1 MQTLTCINKKLN
13 FHTYFENNIKNM
25 RKTWEGI
32 NNLINHKKRNH
43 KLITSIKCPNLKDTT
58 QNTFEIS
65 NILNKHF

>member
-1 MQTLTCINKKLN
+1 
-13 FHTYFENNIKNM
+13 M